1 MAGSS
6 VYAAAPLP
14 PTATAAVK
22 ALLLPLY
29 VPCFFDSM
37 AMGIIGPTLPL
48 FALSLGASEGVTGI
62 VVSTVALGRL
72 SFSVPG
78 GQLVGRIGEKR
89 AIQLGLM
96 VRSPPAPPPPPPSPA
111 ACAQVYTCS
120 SVLLALAPSVPLV
133 MLARLLAGGGQQAT
147 GVGRQAFC
155 AAAVATHHR
164 GRLVGLLG
172 GVSRIG
178 GIAGPLIGGL
188 TAQLYGFRAAFML
201 QAALNALGVLLVQLA
216 MPSPEGGGGGGRGS
230 ANKKTGAG
238 CFDIIG
244 EFWHSLLVSQKR
256 RACMHV
262 FQTRGSIEMS
272 CHTTGV
278 RILRAAAVLL
288 ACGAR
293 AHHTPG
299 WRAAGALRLAG
310 CAGDRGGRKW

>member
-1 MAGSS
+1 MAGS
-6 VYAAAPLP
+6 VYAGAPLP

-29 VPCFFDSM
+29 LPCFFDSM

-96 VRSPPAPPPPPPSPA
+96 VRSPPAPLPPPPSPA

-164 GRLVGLLG
+164 GRVVGLLG

-216 MPSPEGGGGGGRGS
+216 MPSPEGGGGGGGGGRGS
-230 ANKKTGAG
+230 AKKKTGAG
-238 CFDIIG
+238 CCDIIG

-262 FQTRGSIEMS
+262 FQTREEAS
-272 CHTTGV
+272 
-278 RILRAAAVLL
+278 
-288 ACGAR
+288 
-293 AHHTPG
+293 
-299 WRAAGALRLAG
+299 
-310 CAGDRGGRKW
+310 K

>member
-1 MAGSS
+1 MASSS

-14 PTATAAVK
+14 PTAAAAVK

-29 VPCFFDSM
+29 LPCFFDSM

-89 AIQLGLM
+89 AIQLGLL
-96 VRSPPAPPPPPPSPA
+96 VRCPDPSPPFHHHPSPA

-120 SVLLALAPSVPLV
+120 SVLLALAPSVPVV

-164 GRLVGLLG
+164 GRVVGLLG

-188 TAQLYGFRAAFML
+188 MAQLYGFRAAFML

-216 MPSPEGGGGGGRGS
+216 MPSPKGGGGGGGGRGS
-230 ANKKTGAG
+230 AKKKSGAG
-238 CFDIIG
+238 CCDIIG
-244 EFWHSLLVSQKR
+244 EFWHSLLVSQK
-256 RACMHV
+256 
-262 FQTRGSIEMS
+262 
-272 CHTTGV
+272 
-278 RILRAAAVLL
+278 
-288 ACGAR
+288 
-293 AHHTPG
+293 
-299 WRAAGALRLAG
+299 
-310 CAGDRGGRKW
+310 